1 MQKEYVTAICDQA
14 THNLRKSLSTTGKK
28 TWERKKDF
36 YRKTNTKSSE
46 NKTIESEIEI
56 RSNPDDLDLEVAQV
70 FSKANLIT
78 SDVLMSI
85 LVIWHSKAKNWNDI
99 ISIKINE
106 IQLLTGLREKTIL
119 DHIEIIER
127 VWIRFLDVEKY
138 LKSNTEKLL
147 VAQNLSISSVKASSK
162 LINIMEKIYIEAVDD
177 TNTTSYYGS
186 FTMVIGTCLA
196 PYLVAS
202 YKPYLIVS
210 SKILKLHRVRK
221 SFEKLIGWSLCRYL
235 RINSKKESFKI
246 KVKNLLSDAGYDL
259 KSIKRRPEEFFEKLD
274 DALSDLFQNEIPIIE
289 KFNYGSK
296 DFIEMKVQQKKW
308 SVFWINTTL
317 EIFPNRKIKEIYQS
331 SAKEILKDFS
341 NKTYLKEMMSNASI
355 NQKQLADAIGVSPT
369 SINLAVAGKRP
380 VSMKLKA
387 KLEMYFSN
395 NANTP
400 LNKIR
405 KNAPS
410 RTREK

>member
-1 MQKEYVTAICDQA
+1 
-14 THNLRKSLSTTGKK
+14 
-28 TWERKKDF
+28 
-36 YRKTNTKSSE
+36 
-46 NKTIESEIEI
+46 
-56 RSNPDDLDLEVAQV
+56 
-70 FSKANLIT
+70 
-78 SDVLMSI
+78 
-85 LVIWHSKAKNWNDI
+85 
-99 ISIKINE
+99 
-106 IQLLTGLREKTIL
+106 
-119 DHIEIIER
+119 
-127 VWIRFLDVEKY
+127 
-138 LKSNTEKLL
+138 
-147 VAQNLSISSVKASSK
+147 
-162 LINIMEKIYIEAVDD
+162 
-177 TNTTSYYGS
+177 
-186 FTMVIGTCLA
+186 
-196 PYLVAS
+196 
-202 YKPYLIVS
+202 
-210 SKILKLHRVRK
+210 
-221 SFEKLIGWSLCRYL
+221 
-235 RINSKKESFKI
+235 
-246 KVKNLLSDAGYDL
+246 
-259 KSIKRRPEEFFEKLD
+259 
-274 DALSDLFQNEIPIIE
+274 
-289 KFNYGSK
+289 
-296 DFIEMKVQQKKW
+296 MKVQQKKW